1 MNAKRK
7 DVKCPECGSAR
18 IWKDGFWKLNDGRK
32 IQRYICRDCGR
43 RFVDPSKTSKRKSS
57 SNFYCRVGGWN
68 YQPKNSASL
77 RLRKKALVI
86 TGKAESDSPPLPAKP
101 TPQQI
106 KEKIIQF
113 SWWLHK
119 EGYAKSTIISKTKLL
134 EILAKRGAN
143 LFDPESVKDV
153 IAKQNWSAGRKENAV
168 DAYTTFLQMLGMTW
182 NPPRYRRV
190 PKLPFIPL
198 EKEID
203 DLIAGCSRKV
213 AAFLQLLKETG
224 MRAGEAWQL
233 EWTDVD
239 FVKRTIRV
247 TPEKGS
253 NPRIFK
259 VSDKLLAM
267 LGRLPKKSNR
277 VFGTY
282 VLNGFA
288 RMFQRQRK
296 RVAQKLQNPR
306 LLRISFHT
314 IRHWK
319 ATMEYQRTKD
329 ILYVMRLLG
338 HKNIKNTLIYTQ
350 LVEFEENTD
359 QYISKVATTVDEA
372 RELIEAGFEYVCDMD
387 GVKIFRKRK

>member
-1 MNAKRK
+1 MSAKRK

-86 TGKAESDSPPLPAKP
+86 TGKAESNSLPLPAKP

-143 LFDPESVKDV
+143 LFDPESVKEV

>member
-1 MNAKRK
+1 MNAKRN

-86 TGKAESDSPPLPAKP
+86 TGKAESDSLPLPAKP

-143 LFDPESVKDV
+143 LFDPESVKEV

-338 HKNIKNTLIYTQ
+338 HKSIKNTLIYTQ

>member
-86 TGKAESDSPPLPAKP
+86 TGKAESDSLPLPAKP

-143 LFDPESVKDV
+143 LFNPESVKEV

>member
-1 MNAKRK
+1 MSAKRK

-86 TGKAESDSPPLPAKP
+86 TGKAESESLPLPAKP

-143 LFDPESVKDV
+143 LFDPESVKEV

>member
-1 MNAKRK
+1 MNTKRK

-57 SNFYCRVGGWN
+57 SNFYCRVGGWDSR
-68 YQPKNSASL
+68 PKNSASL

-86 TGKAESDSPPLPAKP
+86 TGKAESDSLPLPAKP

-143 LFDPESVKDV
+143 LFDPESVKEV

>member
-1 MNAKRK
+1 ML
-7 DVKCPECGSAR
+7 
-18 IWKDGFWKLNDGRK
+18 I
-32 IQRYICRDCGR
+32 
-43 RFVDPSKTSKRKSS
+43 
-57 SNFYCRVGGWN
+57 
-68 YQPKNSASL
+68 
-77 RLRKKALVI
+77 
-86 TGKAESDSPPLPAKP
+86 SDK
-101 TPQQI
+101 
-106 KEKIIQF
+106 
-113 SWWLHK
+113 
-119 EGYAKSTIISKTKLL
+119 
-134 EILAKRGAN
+134 
-143 LFDPESVKDV
+143 
-153 IAKQNWSAGRKENAV
+153 SAGRKENAV
-168 DAYTTFLQMLGMTW
+168 DAYTTFLQMPGMIW

-224 MRAGEAWQL
+224 MRAGEAWRL

-319 ATMEYQRTKD
+319 ATMEYQRTRD
-329 ILYVMRLLG
+329 ILYVMKLLG
-338 HKNIKNTLIYTQ
+338 HKNINNTLKYTQ
-350 LVEFEENTD
+350 LVDFQDDE
-359 QYISKVATTVDEA
+359 YVSKVAKTVEEA
-372 RELIEAGFEYVCDMD
+372 CQLVEAGFEYVCEMD

>member
-1 MNAKRK
+1 MNAKRN

-86 TGKAESDSPPLPAKP
+86 TGRAESDSPPLPAKP

-143 LFDPESVKDV
+143 LFNPESVKEV

>member
-1 MNAKRK
+1 MSAKRK

-86 TGKAESDSPPLPAKP
+86 TGRAESDSPPLPAKP

-372 RELIEAGFEYVCDMD
+372 RELIEKGFEYVCDMD

>member
-86 TGKAESDSPPLPAKP
+86 TGRAESDSPPLPAKP

-143 LFDPESVKDV
+143 LFDPESVKEV

-338 HKNIKNTLIYTQ
+338 HKSIKNTLIYTQ

>member
-86 TGKAESDSPPLPAKP
+86 TGKAESDSLPLPAKP

-372 RELIEAGFEYVCDMD
+372 RELI
-387 GVKIFRKRK
+387 